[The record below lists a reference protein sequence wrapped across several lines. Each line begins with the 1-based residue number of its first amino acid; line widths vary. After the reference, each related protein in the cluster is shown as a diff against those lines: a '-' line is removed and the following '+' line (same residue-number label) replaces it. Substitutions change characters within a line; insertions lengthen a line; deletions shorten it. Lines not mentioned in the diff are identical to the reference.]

1 MRSIK
6 SFIYSTL
13 CNLPQF
19 VDCLINR
26 NENAIHKCFFLQNVN
41 CCGWNVNS
49 SL

>member
-26 NENAIHKCFFLQNVN
+26 NENAIHKCFFCKMSIAV
-41 CCGWNVNS
+41 GEMS
-49 SL
+49 TAR